1 MSLEFEKS
9 IFDLLK
15 SLYFMELANNL
26 VVAKQILLYIFQ
38 KTQCISRV
46 HVLVFLIY
54 KLNSNVTSSMTLSE
68 ASPLVYPCSKF

>member
-26 VVAKQILLYIFQ
+26 VVVRQILLYIFQ
-38 KTQCISRV
+38 KRQCISRV
-46 HVLVFLIY
+46 HVLVFFIY

-68 ASPLVYPCSKF
+68 ASPLVYPCF